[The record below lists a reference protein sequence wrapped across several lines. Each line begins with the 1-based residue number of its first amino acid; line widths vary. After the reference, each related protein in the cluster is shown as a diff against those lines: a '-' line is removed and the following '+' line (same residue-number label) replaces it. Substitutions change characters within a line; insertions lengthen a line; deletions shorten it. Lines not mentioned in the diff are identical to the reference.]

1 MVFIAEVLCTRAADP
16 LYWISQKTYFP
27 RLFPLFYLVWCQLP
41 DVHSWHAERLREW
54 QLWYE
59 GRNNQCLCMRQTM
72 RLSQVISF
80 SQVNASDCCGCFLM
94 WKKSPPSLFACSS
107 YAVCCLNCYCD
118 GLVSCEQLTI
128 NTCEMLFFL
137 LLFIGQTKVVD
148 FSFNQCHNSPLPGQ

>member
-1 MVFIAEVLCTRAADP
+1 MYTSSGPALLNQLKDIFPSSFPSFLSGLVPVTRC
-16 LYWISQKTYFP
+16 LLLTRRKIE
-27 RLFPLFYLVWCQLP
+27 C
-41 DVHSWHAERLREW
+41 

-59 GRNNQCLCMRQTM
+59 GRNNQCLCIRQTM